1 MEAKVLREFWVT
13 RGLSLEQLG
22 QPSHK
27 EAEWLANHLE
37 ALANNL
43 EREVSILT
51 ASVGAIAPTEVNHL
65 ELVCRDYDRSLARCE
80 YLEAQALAY
89 RRRAKLHRLSASTD
103 GYRLVDNIREA
114 RQKVEYFDRI
124 LKKPPIQ
131 PEVFGIGVA
140 LAAVKLVL
148 EGEEDI
154 NRAIDL
160 ALQEGEKDGKK
171 EW

>member
-1 MEAKVLREFWVT
+1 MEPKLLREFWVT

-27 EAEWLANHLE
+27 EAEWLASHLE

-51 ASVGAIAPTEVNHL
+51 ASVGAIPPWEVNHL
-65 ELVCRDYDRSLARCE
+65 ELVCRDYDRSMARCE

-89 RRRAKLHRLSASTD
+89 RRRAKLYRLSASTD
-103 GYRLVDNIREA
+103 GYRLIDNIREA
-114 RQKVEYFDRI
+114 RHKVEYFDRMM
-124 LKKPPIQ
+124 KQPPIQ

-140 LAAVKLVL
+140 LDAVKRVL

-154 NRAIDL
+154 DRAIDL
-160 ALQEGEKDGKK
+160 ALQEYEKNDKNK
-171 EW
+171 